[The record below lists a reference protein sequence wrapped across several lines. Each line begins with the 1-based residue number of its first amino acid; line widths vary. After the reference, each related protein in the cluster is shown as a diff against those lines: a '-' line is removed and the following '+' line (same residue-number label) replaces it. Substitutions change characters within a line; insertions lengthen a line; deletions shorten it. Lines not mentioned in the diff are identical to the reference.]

1 MAGGKASTVK
11 ETTGTHANV
20 NGLSMYYE
28 IHGAGTPLIVLH
40 GGVAGIVMF
49 GPILPALS
57 RTRQVIAPEFQA
69 HGRTADIDRPLRFD
83 TLADDIVALMKHL
96 GIDKADIL
104 GNSLGGAVALRIAI
118 KHPEVVDRLVIVS
131 HPFKRTGWYPEVR
144 AAFDHMGP
152 ADAEGMK
159 RSPLATLYPS
169 LDWEGLFSKLGD
181 LLRQDYNWA
190 KEVEAI
196 KAPTLLVFAD
206 ADAISTAHIMEF
218 YGLLGGGKNDAGV
231 DGSKRPN
238 AHLAIV
244 PGCTHYSILTSP
256 LIADVVGRFLDE
268 RRGVR

>member
-1 MAGGKASTVK
+1 MAGGEKSLVK
-11 ETTGTHANV
+11 ETTGKHADV
-20 NGLSMYYE
+20 NGLSLYYE
-28 IHGAGTPLIVLH
+28 IHGAGKPLIVLH

-49 GPILPALS
+49 GPTLPALS
-57 RTRQVIAPEFQA
+57 RSRQVIAPELQA

-83 TLADDIVALMKHL
+83 TLANDIAALMKRL
-96 GIDKADIL
+96 GIEKADIL

-118 KHPEVVDRLVIVS
+118 DHPDVVDRLVIVS
-131 HPFKRTGWYPEVR
+131 QPFKRTGWYPEVL
-144 AAFDHMGP
+144 AAFDRMGP

-159 RSPLATLYPS
+159 RSPLVTLYPR

-190 KEVEAI
+190 KEVEEI

-218 YGLLGGGKNDAGV
+218 YGLLGGGKHDAGL

-238 AHLAIV
+238 AQLAV
-244 PGCTHYSILTSP
+244 LPACTHYSILTSP
-256 LIADVVGRFLDE
+256 LIADVVGRFLDTSPTT
-268 RRGVR
+268 